1 MMMISFFISCG
12 PSQVDKDALN
22 KLVGDWKTTSDE
34 ALALSEDVGNQ
45 LSLLEADTTDITAEQ
60 DTPAVMDE
68 SKDNCENSLKDLQ
81 SKVASFIE
89 EWRESSLEFDELTN
103 QMQMTSWTEENA
115 AKLDA
120 LELEL
125 RKKEVDIAQW
135 RKELE
140 EINQKCGIPNATM
153 EETQI

>member
-12 PSQVDKDALN
+12 PSQVDEDALN
-22 KLVGDWKTTSDE
+22 KLVGDWKTTSEE

-45 LSLLEADTTDITAEQ
+45 LSLVQADSSNTTAEQ
-60 DTPAVMDE
+60 DPPAVMDE
-68 SKDNCENSLKDLQ
+68 AKANCENSLKELQ

-120 LELEL
+120 MELEL

-135 RKELE
+135 RKDLE
-140 EINQKCGIPNATM
+140 EINQRCGIPNATM
-153 EETQI
+153 DETQI